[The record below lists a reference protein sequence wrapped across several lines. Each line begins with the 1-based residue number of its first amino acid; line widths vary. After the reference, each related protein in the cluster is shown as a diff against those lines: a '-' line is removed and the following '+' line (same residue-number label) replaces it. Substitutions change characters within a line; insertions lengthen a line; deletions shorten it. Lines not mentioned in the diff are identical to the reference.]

1 MLCLSGFELYSR
13 WVRLIIRDQVMTLA
27 QNLPKT
33 AIIIS
38 LFKLVCFLYYNII
51 PSFYTYDGNWRYFC
65 MARTHVTCQAVHFR

>member
-27 QNLPKT
+27 QSLPET

-51 PSFYTYDGNWRYFC
+51 PSFYPVMT
-65 MARTHVTCQAVHFR
+65 VTGGTFAWPELM